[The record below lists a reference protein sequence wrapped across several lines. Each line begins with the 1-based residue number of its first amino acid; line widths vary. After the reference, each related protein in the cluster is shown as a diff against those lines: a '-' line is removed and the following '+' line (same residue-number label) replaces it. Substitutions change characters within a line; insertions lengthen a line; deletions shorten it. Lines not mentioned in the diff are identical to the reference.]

1 MFSCRPDWRKEDII
15 LQLSCK
21 DQNLGGLIYSGY
33 TDCKAESVCI
43 RLFPTGNVCSW
54 PIAIAYFFTC
64 SVSFYELIL
73 HSKLVFCSAEAD
85 RNSLDEEIKMTRVL
99 AFLRL
104 GPRLF
109 ATFSNGIAFEAVAG
123 LRLNYTLG
131 VDVNIYP
138 VVARKIGYM
147 HRELR

>member
-1 MFSCRPDWRKEDII
+1 MFYSNFDELV
-15 LQLSCK
+15 LQSK
-21 DQNLGGLIYSGY
+21 
-33 TDCKAESVCI
+33 
-43 RLFPTGNVCSW
+43 
-54 PIAIAYFFTC
+54 
-64 SVSFYELIL
+64 SF
-73 HSKLVFCSAEAD
+73 FCSAEAD

-147 HRELR
+147 HRELRYHS

>member
-1 MFSCRPDWRKEDII
+1 
-15 LQLSCK
+15 
-21 DQNLGGLIYSGY
+21 
-33 TDCKAESVCI
+33 
-43 RLFPTGNVCSW
+43 
-54 PIAIAYFFTC
+54 
-64 SVSFYELIL
+64 
-73 HSKLVFCSAEAD
+73 
-85 RNSLDEEIKMTRVL
+85 MTRVL

-147 HRELR
+147 HRELRYHLYDHH